1 MAKTTVKN
9 GSAGR
14 VATQKVIDRHKSAG
28 LRFAKQGT
36 QKAAA
41 TAMTWWRRSLRGDV
55 SGRPRHYITGNLWR
69 SVNWQNAGSKERPAA
84 IVGSGGLAKYY
95 ARKIEALDSPGA
107 GVFGIEKAIEAFD
120 NFIKNL
126 KLREV

>member
-1 MAKTTVKN
+1 MAKTTVRD
-9 GSAGR
+9 GAAGR
-14 VATQKVIDRHKSAG
+14 VVTQKVIDRHKVAG
-28 LRFAKQGT
+28 LRFTKLGT

-55 SGRPRHYITGNLWR
+55 SDRPKHYITGNLWR
-69 SVNWQNAGSKERPAA
+69 SVNWKDVGSKERPAA
-84 IVGSGGLAKYY
+84 TVGSNTKY
-95 ARKIEALDSPGA
+95 ARKIEAMDSPGA

-126 KLREV
+126 KLSEV